1 MIKAEQAERRNVALR
16 KRRSSQ
22 TGVRRNI
29 KGVEGAVGEGRVKKW
44 VKGVLRKLRLS
55 RG

>member
-1 MIKAEQAERRNVALR
+1 MQAEQAERRNAALQ
-16 KRRSSQ
+16 KQRSSQ

-44 VKGVLRKLRLS
+44 VKGVLRKFHLS
-55 RG
+55 QG